1 MSENDGFKIDTES
14 VKRFGFRI
22 MELSTIYGQPDDAQ
36 NATQDY
42 GQLLKGFSSLI
53 ANWYFM
59 NPDLL
64 NGRIVCRFL
73 PEARLGV
80 PIKYY
85 RTRVSPTNPY
95 PKMEMYYCQG
105 VTDNYSYGQPIT
117 TTLTAIR
124 GIRYNLNAANQ
135 AGLKAEITKLLEA
148 RDRVKRS
155 FGGGMLA

>member
-1 MSENDGFKIDTES
+1 
-14 VKRFGFRI
+14 
-22 MELSTIYGQPDDAQ
+22 
-36 NATQDY
+36 
-42 GQLLKGFSSLI
+42 
-53 ANWYFM
+53 
-59 NPDLL
+59 
-64 NGRIVCRFL
+64 
-73 PEARLGV
+73 
-80 PIKYY
+80 
-85 RTRVSPTNPY
+85 
-95 PKMEMYYCQG
+95 MEMYYCQG